1 MAESRTAKLR
11 RLWLNVH
18 LWLGVGLA
26 LLLIPVSVSGGLLV
40 FHDELD
46 ALLNPK
52 RYAVTGAEVAQPAS
66 TYLARAAEA
75 VAGEPGNFVT
85 TGLRYPDEPGDP
97 VRVMAR
103 PQQRGDGPPR
113 FFTVFLDPPTGQ
125 VLDVMDFRASFVGF
139 MHIFHENLMLPQ
151 FSGRQ
156 IVGWVGVAM
165 LILSLTGIWLWWP
178 RNGRFLIGLRWTR
191 SPRFTFNLH
200 NMLGFWISIPLA
212 VVSLTGIYLSFPQT
226 ARGMMSSIATMTPP
240 AGRPGFAGEVATH
253 TNLTAD
259 RALEIARQTEPT
271 AAPVTIFLP
280 TVVGGRGPQAGGTQP
295 QQRSGTQ
302 QDERSQQGTA
312 APQTERPRQEG
323 GRGPAP
329 TWRIQLARA
338 ESETVT
344 VLVDDRSGLAA
355 PTAGPQSGD
364 RAASWIRWI
373 HEGSHSGLIWKVV
386 VLLTGIF
393 PTIFAITGVIMWL
406 RRRANRKALDAKRG
420 VQLSP
425 AE

>member
-1 MAESRTAKLR
+1 MAESRAAKLR

-40 FHDELD
+40 FHDEID
-46 ALLNPK
+46 ALINPK
-52 RYAVTGAEVAQPAS
+52 RYAVTGAGVAQPAS
-66 TYLARAAEA
+66 AYLARAAEA
-75 VAGEPGNFVT
+75 IASDPAKLAV
-85 TGLRYPDEPGDP
+85 TGLRYPDEPGAP
-97 VRVMAR
+97 VRVVTR
-103 PQQRGDGPPR
+103 PQQRTEGPPR
-113 FFTVFLDPPTGQ
+113 FVTVFLDPPTAQ
-125 VLDVMDFRASFVGF
+125 VLDVMEFRSSLVGF
-139 MHIFHENLMLPQ
+139 LHVFHENLMLPQ
-151 FSGRQ
+151 YSGRQ

-226 ARGMMSSIATMTPP
+226 ARNMMSSVATMSPP
-240 AGRPGFAGEVATH
+240 GGRPGFAGEVAQH
-253 TNLTAD
+253 TNLTVD
-259 RALEIARQTEPT
+259 RVLEIARQTEPT
-271 AAPVTIFLP
+271 AQPLMIFLP
-280 TVVGGRGPQAGGTQP
+280 TVAGGRGPQAGAAQP
-295 QQRSGTQ
+295 P
-302 QDERSQQGTA
+302 QGA
-312 APQTERPRQEG
+312 GPAERPRQEG

-329 TWRIQLARA
+329 AWRVQLVRS
-338 ESETVT
+338 ETETVT
-344 VLVDDRSGLAA
+344 VTIDDRTGLAS
-355 PTAGPQSGD
+355 PVQSPRSGD

-373 HEGSHSGLIWKVV
+373 HEGSHSGLIWKIV
-386 VLLTGIF
+386 VLLTGVF
-393 PTIFAITGVIMWL
+393 PTIFAVTGVIMWL
-406 RRRANRKALDAKRG
+406 RRRAGRRALEAKRG

>member
-1 MAESRTAKLR
+1 MTESRTAKLR

-26 LLLIPVSVSGGLLV
+26 LLLIPISVSGGLLV

-46 ALLNPK
+46 AILNPK

-85 TGLRYPDEPGDP
+85 TGLRYPDEPGAP

-103 PQQRGDGPPR
+103 PQVRGDGPPR
-113 FFTVFLDPPTGQ
+113 FFTVFLDPPTAQ

-139 MHIFHENLMLPQ
+139 MHVFHENLMLPQ
-151 FSGRQ
+151 YSGRQ

-226 ARGMMSSIATMTPP
+226 ARNVMSSIASMSTPG
-240 AGRPGFAGEVATH
+240 GRPGFGDVATH

-271 AAPVTIFLP
+271 ATPVAIFLP
-280 TVVGGRGPQAGGTQP
+280 TVAGARSPQAGAAQP
-295 QQRSGTQ
+295 QQRSAAQ
-302 QDERSQQGTA
+302 QN
-312 APQTERPRQEG
+312 ERPRQEG

-329 TWRIQLARA
+329 SWRVQLARA
-338 ESETVT
+338 ETETVT
-344 VLVDDRSGLAA
+344 VVVDDRTGLAT
-355 PTAGPQSGD
+355 TAAQPENGD

-373 HEGSHSGLIWKVV
+373 HEGSHSGLVWKVV

-406 RRRANRKALDAKRG
+406 RRRASRKALDAKRG

>member
-1 MAESRTAKLR
+1 MAETRTAKLR

-26 LLLIPVSVSGGLLV
+26 LLLIPISVSGGLLV
-40 FHDELD
+40 FHDEID
-46 ALLNPK
+46 AIFNPK
-52 RYAVTGAEVAQPAS
+52 RYAVSGAEVAQPAS
-66 TYLARAAEA
+66 AYLARATEA
-75 VAGEPGNFVT
+75 LASEPGNFAA
-85 TGLRYPDEPGDP
+85 TGLRYPDEPGAP

-113 FFTVFLDPPTGQ
+113 FFTVFLDPPTAQ
-125 VLDVMDFRASFVGF
+125 VLDVMDFRSSFFGF
-139 MHIFHENLMLPQ
+139 MHVFHENLTLPQ
-151 FSGRQ
+151 YSGRQ

-226 ARGMMSSIATMTPP
+226 ARNMMSSIATMTPP
-240 AGRPGFAGEVATH
+240 GARPGFGNVMTH

-259 RALEIARQTEPT
+259 RALEIARQTEPSAT
-271 AAPVTIFLP
+271 PVAIFLP
-280 TVVGGRGPQAGGTQP
+280 TMAGGPGGRGPQANA
-295 QQRSGTQ
+295 TQ
-302 QDERSQQGTA
+302 QG
-312 APQTERPRQEG
+312 ERPRQEG

-329 TWRIQLARA
+329 SWRIQLAR
-338 ESETVT
+338 SETETMT
-344 VLVDDRSGLAA
+344 VSVDDRAGSAVVA
-355 PTAGPQSGD
+355 PARASGD
-364 RAASWIRWI
+364 QAASWIRWI
-373 HEGSHSGLIWKVV
+373 HEGSHSGPVWKVI

-393 PTIFAITGVIMWL
+393 PTIFAVTGVIMWL
-406 RRRANRKALDAKRG
+406 RRRASRKALDAKRG